1 MSYRAPVG
9 DILFALNTI
18 SGLDKEIERGLMGDL
33 DNDTVGAILE
43 EAGRFAN
50 EVIAP
55 INRVGDEQGARLV
68 DGSVEMPDGWPE
80 AYRQWVEGGWCA
92 LPCPTD
98 FGGQELPAM
107 VSMAVDEMWNAAS
120 MAFGVNPVLTQA
132 GVDAIYL
139 HGTEELKQTYLPKLV
154 TGEWTASM
162 QLTEAQ
168 AGSDLSHLKAR
179 AVPQPD
185 GSYKIYGTKIFITY
199 GEHSMTDNI
208 VHIMLAR
215 TPDAPEGTGGIS
227 LFLVPKFLVNAD
239 GSLGERNDVYCSK
252 LEHKLGIHASPTCV
266 MIHGENEGAT
276 GWLLGEE
283 NHGLHCMFT
292 MMNQARLAVGIQG
305 VAIADRAYQQALA
318 YAQER
323 LQGHRPERPGN
334 EEVPIIEHPDV
345 RRMLLNMQAKTLAA
359 RAICYLT
366 AREIDRSELAPTEE
380 DRSAARAR
388 AGLLTPLAK
397 AYSTDIGVE
406 VASEGIQ
413 VHGGMGY
420 IEETGAA
427 QHLRDARVGTI
438 YEGANG
444 IQAIDL
450 VTRKL
455 PKGNGEVMRAFI
467 AELRAEL
474 EGVKASNETAFGLM
488 PARLEA
494 SIDALETAS
503 EWMLGAVKSN
513 LDSALVGAV
522 AYVRLFALATGGIL
536 LAKGALAAARDNSGG
551 AHHIHA
557 ARHFAEQLTTVAPGL
572 CDAITEGAD
581 AVVSAP
587 PESLVA

>member
-18 SGLDKEIERGLMGDL
+18 AGLDKEIESGLMGDL
-33 DNDTVGAILE
+33 DSDTVDAILD

-55 INRVGDEQGARLV
+55 INRIGDEQGARLV
-68 DGSVEMPDGWPE
+68 DGDVEMPDGWTE
-80 AYRQWVEGGWCA
+80 AYRQWVDAGWCT
-92 LPCPTD
+92 LPCPAD
-98 FGGQELPAM
+98 FGGQELPVM
-107 VSMAVDEMWNAAS
+107 VSMAANEIWNSAS

-132 GVDAIYL
+132 AVHVLNEY
-139 HGTEELKQTYLPKLV
+139 GTDELKQTYLPKLV
-154 TGEWTASM
+154 TGEWTATM
-162 QLTEAQ
+162 QLTEPH
-168 AGSDLSHLKAR
+168 AGSDLSNLKAR

-185 GSYKIYGTKIFITY
+185 GSYKITGTKIFITY

-215 TPDAPEGTGGIS
+215 TPDAPPGTGGIS
-227 LFLVPKFLVNAD
+227 LFLVPKFHVNAD
-239 GSLGERNDVYCSK
+239 GSLGERNDVTCSK

-266 MIHGENEGAT
+266 MIYGEHDNAT
-276 GWLLGEE
+276 GWLIGKE
-283 NHGLHCMFT
+283 NRGLHGMFT
-292 MMNQARLAVGIQG
+292 MMNEARLAVGIQG
-305 VAIADRAYQQALA
+305 VAIAERAYQQALA

-323 LQGHRPERPGN
+323 LQGRRPETPASQA
-334 EEVPIIEHPDV
+334 VPIIEHPDV
-345 RRMLLNMQAKTLAA
+345 RRMLLNMHAKTLAA
-359 RAICYLT
+359 RAICYTT
-366 AREIDRSELAPTEE
+366 AREIDRSEHAPTTEE
-380 DRSAARAR
+380 RRAAKVRASI
-388 AGLLTPLAK
+388 LTPLAK
-397 AYSTDIGVE
+397 AFSTDIGVE
-406 VASEGIQ
+406 VASEGVQ

-455 PKGNGEVMRAFI
+455 PQANGEVLRGFI
-467 AELRAEL
+467 TELRNDL
-474 EGVKASNETAFGLM
+474 EDVKASNEPAFGLM
-488 PARLEA
+488 PVRLEA
-494 SIDALETAS
+494 SIDALERAS
-503 EWMLGAVKSN
+503 EWMLGALGSN
-513 LDSALVGAV
+513 PDSALAGAV
-522 AYVRLFALATGGIL
+522 AYLRLFALATGGVF
-536 LAKGALAAARDNSGG
+536 LAKGALAAARENCGG

-572 CDAITEGAD
+572 CDAITEGAE
-581 AVVSAP
+581 AIVSAP

>member
-1 MSYRAPVG
+1 M
-9 DILFALNTI
+9 
-18 SGLDKEIERGLMGDL
+18 
-33 DNDTVGAILE
+33 
-43 EAGRFAN
+43 
-50 EVIAP
+50 
-55 INRVGDEQGARLV
+55 
-68 DGSVEMPDGWPE
+68 
-80 AYRQWVEGGWCA
+80 
-92 LPCPTD
+92 
-98 FGGQELPAM
+98 
-107 VSMAVDEMWNAAS
+107 
-120 MAFGVNPVLTQA
+120 
-132 GVDAIYL
+132 
-139 HGTEELKQTYLPKLV
+139 
-154 TGEWTASM
+154 
-162 QLTEAQ
+162 
-168 AGSDLSHLKAR
+168 
-179 AVPQPD
+179 
-185 GSYKIYGTKIFITY
+185 
-199 GEHSMTDNI
+199 
-208 VHIMLAR
+208 
-215 TPDAPEGTGGIS
+215 
-227 LFLVPKFLVNAD
+227 
-239 GSLGERNDVYCSK
+239 
-252 LEHKLGIHASPTCV
+252 
-266 MIHGENEGAT
+266 
-276 GWLLGEE
+276 
-283 NHGLHCMFT
+283 
-292 MMNQARLAVGIQG
+292 
-305 VAIADRAYQQALA
+305 
-318 YAQER
+318 
-323 LQGHRPERPGN
+323 
-334 EEVPIIEHPDV
+334 PIIEHPDV
-345 RRMLLNMQAKTLAA
+345 RRMLLNMQAKTLTA